1 VQQNIDMESYRIQQT
16 SRGAIRLE
24 RRVGQLDPMRTR
36 ERHDGGEEN
45 LEPLSQIIAELNERF
60 GLNLG
65 PEHRV
70 TLEQIRDALDR
81 DPGLDASARVNTREN
96 VRLTFDP
103 KVEDKIQE
111 IVETNFDLYKRIT
124 DDPAF
129 GQAIKNLL
137 FDDYIRR
144 HRRAEDLLKLQE
156 SKTLE
161 FKSSLR
167 WSLKED
173 RKDDEHVTHSVLKT
187 IAAFLNTEG
196 GDLLIGVADDRNVL
210 GIEQDGLENGDKFM
224 RHLVQMVRNGLGDR
238 AGTCVDP
245 RMQVVQGKTVCLVS
259 CQRSPEP
266 VFLKW
271 KGAESHPDGDF
282 YVRSGPRTDR
292 LSPESTEQYVR
303 TRFNGVSKSPDEARP
318 ADA

>member
-1 VQQNIDMESYRIQQT
+1 
-16 SRGAIRLE
+16 
-24 RRVGQLDPMRTR
+24 MRTCDR
-36 ERHDGGEEN
+36 RGEGAEE
-45 LEPLSQIIAELNERF
+45 LAALSAIIAELNDRF

-70 TLEQIRDALDR
+70 TLEQIRDALDQ
-81 DPGLDASARVNTREN
+81 DPGLDASARVNAREN

-144 HRRAEDLLKLQE
+144 HRRAEDLLELRE

-167 WSLKED
+167 WGLKEQ
-173 RKDDEHVTHSVLKT
+173 KDDP
-187 IAAFLNTEG
+187 N
-196 GDLLIGVADDRNVL
+196 
-210 GIEQDGLENGDKFM
+210 
-224 RHLVQMVRNGLGDR
+224 
-238 AGTCVDP
+238 
-245 RMQVVQGKTVCLVS
+245 
-259 CQRSPEP
+259 
-266 VFLKW
+266 
-271 KGAESHPDGDF
+271 
-282 YVRSGPRTDR
+282 
-292 LSPESTEQYVR
+292 
-303 TRFNGVSKSPDEARP
+303 
-318 ADA
+318 

>member
-1 VQQNIDMESYRIQQT
+1 
-16 SRGAIRLE
+16 
-24 RRVGQLDPMRTR
+24 MRSQ
-36 ERHDGGEEN
+36 ERHDVHEGE

-60 GLNLG
+60 GLSLG
-65 PEHRV
+65 PEHKIA
-70 TLEQIRDALDR
+70 LEQIRDALDQ
-81 DPGLDASARVNTREN
+81 DPGLDASARVNAREN

-111 IVETNFDLYKRIT
+111 IVETNFELYKRIT

-167 WSLKED
+167 WNVKED
-173 RKDDEHVTHSVLKT
+173 RKDDEHVTYAVLRT
-187 IAAFLNTEG
+187 VAAFLNTEG
-196 GDLLIGVADDRNVL
+196 GDLLIGVADDRRVL
-210 GIEQDGLENGDKFM
+210 GIEHDGLENDDKFM
-224 RHLVQMVRNGLGDR
+224 RHLIQVVRNGLGDR

-245 RMQVVQGKTVCLVS
+245 RMQIVQGKTVCLVS

-271 KGAESHPDGDF
+271 NDADMQPGGDF

-292 LSPESTEQYVR
+292 LSAESAAEYIR
-303 TRFNGVSKSPDEARP
+303 TRFRSQPSEGARP
-318 ADA
+318 GATQ